1 MKKAILFRI
10 KEGKKEQWYAWCAE
24 LADVLREEAIRTLKE
39 EKVSHELALGFSL
52 ENTDYVV
59 GYMEGECLPANMDR
73 EINQRHKEMREECLE
88 RVRDATVLYDLKREE
103 I

>member
-39 EKVSHELALGFSL
+39 EEVSHELA
-52 ENTDYVV
+52 
-59 GYMEGECLPANMDR
+59 R
-73 EINQRHKEMREECLE
+73 
-88 RVRDATVLYDLKREE
+88 
-103 I
+103 

>member
-10 KEGKKEQWYAWCAE
+10 KEGKKEQWYASCAE
-24 LADVLREEAIRTLKE
+24 LAGVLREEAIRTLEE
-39 EKVSHELALGFSL
+39 EKVLHELTLGFSL
-52 ENTDYVV
+52 ENTDYIV

-88 RVRDATVLYDLKREE
+88 YVGLVETLYNLKLE
-103 I
+103 